1 MKLRM
6 SKVTADS
13 MLVAYILIFVLTL
26 ATIQERKLG
35 VNGLSNKAVYIY
47 NYVTDMQEIKS
58 SDDNIIL
65 AYDDIEYAEFVLVEA
80 GYSFNEM
87 DEFEYYGTYESPVIL
102 ASKNRIIGELDYKEV
117 IDASINK
124 TGYEDIGIKSVNLT
138 GEVECSIYGNHAD
151 REMIQGLL
159 NRELGSNAINL
170 EANKETGLYFQFAY
184 IDNGAQ
190 EVKSNIPHAS
200 LLIDIYKRSNSSKE
214 LNGIVGFTRVDES
227 KLGGI
232 INIKELATD
241 IETGQAEDIVN
252 NLNNYILIIVYVIF
266 YLPLIGITSIIAIHL
281 VLPLLDMLVLNL
293 AGVPLHGILNR
304 IKDEVEDNFESRVG
318 DNADNKPGKRLK

>member
-1 MKLRM
+1 MKLGM
-6 SKVTADS
+6 SKVTRDS
-13 MLVAYILIFVLTL
+13 MMVAYILIFVLTL
-26 ATIQERKLG
+26 VTIQGRKLG

-47 NYVTDMQEIKS
+47 SYVTDIQEIKS

-124 TGYEDIGIKSVNLT
+124 TGYEDIGVKSVNLT

-151 REMIQGLL
+151 RETIQGLL

-184 IDNGAQ
+184 TDNGAQ

-200 LLIDIYKRSNSSKE
+200 ILIDIYKRSNSSKE
-214 LNGIVGFTRVDES
+214 LNGIVGSTRVDGS

-232 INIKELATD
+232 TNIKELATD
-241 IETGQAEDIVN
+241 IETEDIVN
-252 NLNNYILIIVYVIF
+252 NLTDYILMVLSVIVY
-266 YLPLIGITSIIAIHL
+266 L
-281 VLPLLDMLVLNL
+281 VLMLVALIICTEFIIPLSDTLVLNL
-293 AGVPLHGILNR
+293 TGVPLHVILTG
-304 IKDEVEDNFESRVG
+304 IKDEVEDEDEVK
-318 DNADNKPGKRLK
+318 DKPGKD